1 MNISKL
7 GILILRGEE
16 SFLPKLFFVYTGE
29 NVGGERVCVCFFF
42 TQLCSSCLFFSCF
55 YIKICILWIFM
66 HLIGGSYI
74 P

>member
-29 NVGGERVCVCFFF
+29 NVGGERVCVF
-42 TQLCSSCLFFSCF
+42 LF
-55 YIKICILWIFM
+55 YTTVLFM
-66 HLIGGSYI
+66 PLVPLFLH
-74 P
+74 